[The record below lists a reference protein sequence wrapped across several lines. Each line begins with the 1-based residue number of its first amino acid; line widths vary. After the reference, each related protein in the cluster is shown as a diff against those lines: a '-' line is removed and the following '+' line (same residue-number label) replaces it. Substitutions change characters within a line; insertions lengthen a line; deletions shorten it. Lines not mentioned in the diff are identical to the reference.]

1 MLQRDADARFALS
14 GQAGVLALVPDLE
27 LSPDGKQ
34 AAASLSDPSEE
45 NSRYLVFDVARSL
58 PTWFTFRC
66 G

>member
-1 MLQRDADARFALS
+1 VWTLLPTTAAA
-14 GQAGVLALVPDLE
+14 VLARVPDLE

-34 AAASLSDPSEE
+34 AAARLSDPSEE
-45 NSRYLVFDVARSL
+45 NSQYLVFDVARSL